1 MQIQMTVFSVDDTK
15 LVQDV
20 TLPDGSTAQ
29 ATVAGK
35 RVQLLGEPHGTF
47 ALNLTGAQAKAW
59 TKAAGEAV
67 TITFA

>member
-20 TLPDGSTAQ
+20 TLPDGSIAQ

-35 RVQLLGEPHGTF
+35 RVQLTGAPHGTL
-47 ALNLTGAQAKAW
+47 ALNLSGAQAQAW
-59 TKAAGEAV
+59 MKAAGEAA
-67 TITFA
+67 TITIE